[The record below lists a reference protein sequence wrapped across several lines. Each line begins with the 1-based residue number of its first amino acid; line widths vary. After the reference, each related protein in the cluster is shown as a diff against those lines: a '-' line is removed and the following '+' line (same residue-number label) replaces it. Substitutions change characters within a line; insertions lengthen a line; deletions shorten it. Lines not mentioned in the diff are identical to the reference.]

1 MANSEDRK
9 DSVIMDEIDEKER
22 SGQTEQSEQKKQAE
36 QGDECADQ
44 TTEQTEKPA
53 GQETPEGG
61 LRIQLDAMRAMSLPL
76 LTAGYPLIR
85 QIVLENQGKAAVTG
99 LRLRVVSPE
108 GFFQPWERD
117 LPAIPADTALPAE
130 IPALVFDAQ
139 KMAELTEPA
148 AGFIR
153 AEVVSGGA
161 GDKGNETIRAE
172 SASGDANV
180 TGNGAARVKS
190 VSGDTNGTGTGTI
203 RSKSAFGG
211 TGNAE
216 AADEKVLCAAEAEV
230 TYYPFQY
237 WTGAGEYPE
246 LLASFLTPDRPAL
259 AGIVSRAGELLR
271 TWTGDGT
278 MDGYQSGDQDR
289 VIRQAS
295 ALYVAVR
302 DHGIRY
308 IHSAPGLGEVPQPV
322 QFAEVT
328 LQEHA
333 GSCLDLVI
341 LFASLLEAIHL
352 HPFILQSEGHLFAGL
367 WLNETAFMPSVT
379 VGSEKAAREL
389 NKGIG
394 AAVMFETT
402 LVTKA
407 GTNFELARRTAE
419 MEARDPARPVTVLYD
434 ISSIRADGIR
444 PLPLRSVSVDEQPE
458 EEAAD
463 RQAAERDAADGQRD
477 EKPYADDRVVGS
489 RGTERRDA
497 GDWIPESNDAG
508 SGLKKNGAAASRDA
522 ENRDTGSSAAG
533 NKDEDSTGK
542 NSERYSAGDDPAGNY
557 DAGNRDPE
565 ETSAGEHAAARNGE
579 KREKG
584 GTETDL
590 SAPVSETAVPERA
603 YRWIRQ
609 LLALQADNPLI
620 DQKQE
625 TILPILMPTADGLL
639 APLAGG
645 KAFALY
651 PGQEEWRTGQAAD
664 ADEAMSDPG
673 AGRSQVV
680 AELTSCRVRTSLD
693 GDELARAAA
702 ELTGERDAQLR
713 EHAEN
718 PLYLVLGRLRW
729 FEPDKPDRPHEAPLI
744 LVPVDLQR
752 QESGSL
758 PCCGI
763 RSACSRR
770 ATTRGRARQIPMR
783 CARCSTKSAP
793 RS

>member
-53 GQETPEGG
+53 GQETPDGG

-180 TGNGAARVKS
+180 TGNGAARVES

-379 VGSEKAAREL
+379 VGSEKAARENL
-389 NKGIG
+389 
-394 AAVMFETT
+394 AAVIDALGHGLEMLYAEQRQQPVDDQ
-402 LVTKA
+402 LVH
-407 GTNFELARRTAE
+407 
-419 MEARDPARPVTVLYD
+419 V
-434 ISSIRADGIR
+434 
-444 PLPLRSVSVDEQPE
+444 
-458 EEAAD
+458 
-463 RQAAERDAADGQRD
+463 
-477 EKPYADDRVVGS
+477 
-489 RGTERRDA
+489 
-497 GDWIPESNDAG
+497 
-508 SGLKKNGAAASRDA
+508 
-522 ENRDTGSSAAG
+522 
-533 NKDEDSTGK
+533 
-542 NSERYSAGDDPAGNY
+542 
-557 DAGNRDPE
+557 
-565 ETSAGEHAAARNGE
+565 
-579 KREKG
+579 
-584 GTETDL
+584 
-590 SAPVSETAVPERA
+590 
-603 YRWIRQ
+603 
-609 LLALQADNPLI
+609 
-620 DQKQE
+620 
-625 TILPILMPTADGLL
+625 
-639 APLAGG
+639 
-645 KAFALY
+645 
-651 PGQEEWRTGQAAD
+651 
-664 ADEAMSDPG
+664 
-673 AGRSQVV
+673 
-680 AELTSCRVRTSLD
+680 
-693 GDELARAAA
+693 
-702 ELTGERDAQLR
+702 
-713 EHAEN
+713 
-718 PLYLVLGRLRW
+718 
-729 FEPDKPDRPHEAPLI
+729 
-744 LVPVDLQR
+744 LVPNH
-752 QESGSL
+752 
-758 PCCGI
+758 P
-763 RSACSRR
+763 A
-770 ATTRGRARQIPMR
+770 
-783 CARCSTKSAP
+783 
-793 RS
+793 